1 MKKVVGIQGL
11 EGSFSEQ
18 AAKFY
23 CNKFDIQDFEL
34 AYLVS
39 SMNVLN
45 GLNSNEI
52 DVGIFAME
60 NAQGGVV
67 IESVKALAENNCKII
82 DMFYVEISQNL
93 MAKDSISLGEIEEIH
108 SHEQALKQCK
118 DYLAEKFWS
127 KKLVETDDT
136 AKSAQDLASG
146 KLGDNVA
153 VIASKQSAE
162 KYGLNIVDHDIHD
175 LKKNLTLFLAVE
187 RLDKNE

>member
-1 MKKVVGIQGL
+1 MKKVGIQGL

-34 AYLVS
+34 VYLVS

>member
-1 MKKVVGIQGL
+1 MKKVGIQGL

-93 MAKDSISLGEIEEIH
+93 MVKDSISLGEIEEIH

>member
-1 MKKVVGIQGL
+1 MKKVGIQGL

-34 AYLVS
+34 AYLIS

-45 GLNSNEI
+45 GLNNNEV

-67 IESVKALAENNCKII
+67 IESVEALAENNCRIL

-93 MAKDSISLGEIEEIH
+93 MAKDNVSLGEIEEIH

-146 KLGDNVA
+146 KLSVNVA

-162 KYGLNIVDHDIHD
+162 KYGLNIIDHDIHD

>member
-1 MKKVVGIQGL
+1 M
-11 EGSFSEQ
+11 
-18 AAKFY
+18 
-23 CNKFDIQDFEL
+23 FDFLDFDL
-34 AYLVS
+34 AYLIC

-45 GLNSNEI
+45 CLNNNEV

-67 IESVKALAENNCKII
+67 IESVEALAENNCRIL

-93 MAKDSISLGEIEEIH
+93 MAKDNVSLGEIEEIH

-162 KYGLNIVDHDIHD
+162 KYGLNIVDYDIHD

>member
-1 MKKVVGIQGL
+1 MKKVGIQGL

-23 CNKFDIQDFEL
+23 CDKFDINDFEL

-45 GLNSNEI
+45 GISDNTI

-67 IESVKALAENNCKII
+67 IESVEALAENKCKII
-82 DMFYVEISQNL
+82 DMFYIEISQNL
-93 MAKDSISLGEIEEIH
+93 MAKENISLGEIEEVH

-136 AKSAQDLASG
+136 AKSAQDLSLG
-146 KLGDNVA
+146 KLSDNVA

-162 KYGLNIVDHDIHD
+162 KYGLNIIEHDIHD

-187 RLDKNE
+187 RLDGDE

>member
-1 MKKVVGIQGL
+1 MKKVGIQGL

-93 MAKDSISLGEIEEIH
+93 MAKDSVSLGEIEEIH

>member
-1 MKKVVGIQGL
+1 MKKVGVQGL

-18 AAKFY
+18 AAEFY
-23 CNKFDIQDFEL
+23 CDKFNINDFEL
-34 AYLVS
+34 DYLVS

-45 GLNSNEI
+45 SLSDKKI

-67 IESVKALAENNCKII
+67 IESVEALAENKCKIV

-93 MAKDSISLGEIEEIH
+93 MARDNISLGEIEEIH

-136 AKSAQDLASG
+136 AKSAQDLSLD
-146 KLGDNVA
+146 KLPNNAA
-153 VIASKQSAE
+153 VIASKQCAE
-162 KYGLNIVDHDIHD
+162 KYGLSIIEHDVHD

-187 RLDKNE
+187 RLDTDE

>member
-1 MKKVVGIQGL
+1 MKKVGIQGL

-162 KYGLNIVDHDIHD
+162 KYGLNIVDYDIHD

>member
-1 MKKVVGIQGL
+1 MKKVGIQGL

-34 AYLVS
+34 AYLIS

-45 GLNSNEI
+45 GLNNNEV

>member
-1 MKKVVGIQGL
+1 MKKVGIQGL

-34 AYLVS
+34 VYLVS

-45 GLNSNEI
+45 GLNNNEI

-93 MAKDSISLGEIEEIH
+93 MAKNSISLGEIEEIH

-162 KYGLNIVDHDIHD
+162 KYGLNIVDYDIHD
-175 LKKNLTLFLAVE
+175 LKKNLTLFIAVE

>member
-1 MKKVVGIQGL
+1 MKKVGIQGL

-23 CNKFDIQDFEL
+23 CNKFDIHDFEL
-34 AYLVS
+34 AYLIS

-146 KLGDNVA
+146 KLADNVA

>member
-1 MKKVVGIQGL
+1 MKKVGIQGL

-93 MAKDSISLGEIEEIH
+93 MAKDSISIGEIEEIH

-146 KLGDNVA
+146 KLADNVA
-153 VIASKQSAE
+153 VIASKHSAE
-162 KYGLNIVDHDIHD
+162 KYGLNIIDHDIHD
-175 LKKNLTLFLAVE
+175 LKKNLTIFLAVE

>member
-1 MKKVVGIQGL
+1 MKKVGIQGL

-82 DMFYVEISQNL
+82 DMLYVEISQNL

>member
-1 MKKVVGIQGL
+1 MKKVGIQGL

-34 AYLVS
+34 AYLIS

-45 GLNSNEI
+45 GLNNNEV

-67 IESVKALAENNCKII
+67 IESVKALAENNCKIL

-93 MAKDSISLGEIEEIH
+93 MAKDNVSLGEIEEIH

-146 KLGDNVA
+146 KLADNVA
-153 VIASKQSAE
+153 VIASKHSAE
-162 KYGLNIVDHDIHD
+162 KYGLNIIDHDIHD

>member
-1 MKKVVGIQGL
+1 MKKVGIQGL

-23 CNKFDIQDFEL
+23 CDKFDINDFEL
-34 AYLVS
+34 VYLVS

-45 GLNSNEI
+45 GISDNTI

-67 IESVKALAENNCKII
+67 IESVEALAENKCKII
-82 DMFYVEISQNL
+82 DMFYIEISQNL
-93 MAKDSISLGEIEEIH
+93 MAKENISLGEIEEVH

-136 AKSAQDLASG
+136 AKSAQDLSLD
-146 KLGDNVA
+146 KLSDNVA
-153 VIASKQSAE
+153 VIASKQCAE
-162 KYGLNIVDHDIHD
+162 KYGLNIIEHDIHD

-187 RLDKNE
+187 RLDGDE